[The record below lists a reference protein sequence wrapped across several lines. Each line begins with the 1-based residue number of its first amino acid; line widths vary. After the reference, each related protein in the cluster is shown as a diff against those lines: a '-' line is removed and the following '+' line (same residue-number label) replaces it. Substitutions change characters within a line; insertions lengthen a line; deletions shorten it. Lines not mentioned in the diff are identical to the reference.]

1 MTAEKL
7 TELLWSKG
15 AQDIVIL
22 QWPEHAD
29 RAALLARTGVAHLLL
44 VEPDARPPEV
54 ESCVEDWIRLPTSD
68 DDIRA
73 RLIGLRRR
81 AERHPPVPTVD
92 ADGRL
97 SYRGSSIYLPPIEQ
111 RLVDLFARRF
121 GTIVAN
127 EELLA
132 VWPEGGAPGSLRV
145 HVSRLRKRLG
155 PMGLAIDSRQGTGY
169 VMRERA

>member
-7 TELLWSKG
+7 TELLWSNG

-29 RAALLARTGVAHLLL
+29 RAARLVRTGVAHLLL
-44 VEPDARPPEV
+44 VEPDATPPEI

-68 DDIRA
+68 DDLRA
-73 RLIGLRRR
+73 RLIALRRR

-97 SYRGSSIYLPPIEQ
+97 SYRESSIYLPPIEQ
-111 RLVDLFARRF
+111 RLVEMLARRF
-121 GTIVAN
+121 GTTVTN

-132 VWPEGGAPGSLRV
+132 VWPEGDAPGSLRV
-145 HVSRLRKRLG
+145 HISRLRKRLG
-155 PMGLAIDSRQGTGY
+155 PMGLAIESRQATGY
-169 VMRERA
+169 VMRGQA